1 MAAAA
6 SSERSLSVDDE
17 GAPGGAAP
25 PGVPS
30 DDGASADVTFT
41 GRTSGLAARRERFR
55 AQIVATNLP
64 ITPMRN
70 STYAAFAFIGIV
82 TIALALV
89 ALVGRV
95 RTETGAGYGALIV
108 VYTLVPIGVWL
119 FISSKLPRA
128 EGTTWATLLPGAV
141 VFGIGTQI
149 LHLVTV
155 LWIAR
160 SVSSKTETYGAIGAA
175 LALLLWAYLLG
186 RVITASA
193 ALNAA
198 LWYRSRG
205 RLRREAVP
213 DAEVDPE
220 SRAATP

>member
-1 MAAAA
+1 
-6 SSERSLSVDDE
+6 
-17 GAPGGAAP
+17 
-25 PGVPS
+25 
-30 DDGASADVTFT
+30 
-41 GRTSGLAARRERFR
+41 
-55 AQIVATNLP
+55 
-64 ITPMRN
+64 
-70 STYAAFAFIGIV
+70 
-82 TIALALV
+82 
-89 ALVGRV
+89 
-95 RTETGAGYGALIV
+95 LIV